1 MASSSS
7 SDWEFD
13 VFLSFRGTDTR
24 NTFTGHLNTALKS
37 KGIRTFIDDKELRRG
52 EDISSTLFTTIEK
65 SRCSTVVL
73 SECYATSKWCLEE
86 LVKMLECKTTI
97 KQRVVPIFYHVD
109 PSDVRGQG
117 GSFGQALD
125 AHKKN
130 LKIEEKQL
138 QRWSAALTEVG
149 NLSGWD
155 LGNKSEAQLILDIVA
170 DISKYLNCASSNNAQ
185 NLVGVDSCIKESES
199 VLCFESTDVRM
210 IGICGMSGIGK
221 TALARSIYERFSD
234 KFEGCCFLTNVGNV
248 EREGTDYWKKDLLS
262 SVLKDNDID
271 VTITS
276 IKTRLGSKKVLIV
289 VDNVSHQ
296 LTMKTLIGKHDWFG
310 PQSRIIITTRNK
322 RFLSGMDAMYE
333 VQKLQDDKV
342 VELFNH
348 CAFRK
353 DHPAESFERFS
364 LRFIAYAQGLPL
376 ALEVLGSSLYKKDQ
390 DYWKSKL
397 DELEKTLDKEIQGVL
412 QKSFDELND
421 NEKDIFLDIACFFK
435 CSNKDHIMKILESC
449 NLFPGSGIENL
460 IDRFLITFSCE
471 KLEMHDLLQKMGWKI
486 VTQTSKEPG
495 KRGRLW
501 MQDHICHVLEKN
513 TGTKEVKGIFLNLF
527 GLKEIHFT
535 TEAFARM
542 NRLRLLKVYESN
554 LSDDSDSESTSRK
567 RKCKMRFSDDFEF
580 HSDELRYL
588 YWHEYPLQ
596 TLPSHFKPKNLVCLC
611 MPYSQITE
619 LWKGSQV
626 CENLKFLD
634 LSNSKFLME
643 TPDFSRITNL
653 EALVLD
659 GCTNLCHLHS
669 SLGRLRKLAF
679 LSVSNCIKLR
689 DFPAIYELVSVQT
702 LDLSGCSN
710 LQKFPDISQHM
721 PCLSKLYLDGTAITE
736 IPASIAY
743 ASELVLL
750 DLTNCK
756 ELKFLPSSIAK
767 LTLLRI
773 LTLSG
778 CSKLGKFQQNS
789 GNLDRLVELKA
800 DGSTIRQP
808 PSSRAVLRN
817 HKASA

>member
-1 MASSSS
+1 
-7 SDWEFD
+7 
-13 VFLSFRGTDTR
+13 
-24 NTFTGHLNTALKS
+24 
-37 KGIRTFIDDKELRRG
+37 
-52 EDISSTLFTTIEK
+52 
-65 SRCSTVVL
+65 
-73 SECYATSKWCLEE
+73 
-86 LVKMLECKTTI
+86 
-97 KQRVVPIFYHVD
+97 
-109 PSDVRGQG
+109 
-117 GSFGQALD
+117 
-125 AHKKN
+125 
-130 LKIEEKQL
+130 
-138 QRWSAALTEVG
+138 
-149 NLSGWD
+149 
-155 LGNKSEAQLILDIVA
+155 
-170 DISKYLNCASSNNAQ
+170 
-185 NLVGVDSCIKESES
+185 
-199 VLCFESTDVRM
+199 M

-221 TALARSIYERFSD
+221 TALARSIYEQFSD
-234 KFEGCCFLTNVGNV
+234 KFEGCYFLTNVGNV
-248 EREGTDYWKKDLLS
+248 EREGTNYWKKELLS

-322 RFLSGMDAMYE
+322 RFLSGMDTMYE
-333 VQKLQDDKV
+333 VQKLQDDKA

-353 DHPAESFERFS
+353 DHPAESFKRFS

-397 DELEKTLDKEIQGVL
+397 DELEKTLDNEIQGVL

-460 IDRFLITFSCE
+460 IDRFLITISCE

-495 KRGRLW
+495 KRSRLW
-501 MQDHICHVLEKN
+501 MQNDICHVLEKN
-513 TGTKEVKGIFLNLF
+513 TGTKEVKGIFL
-527 GLKEIHFT
+527 
-535 TEAFARM
+535 
-542 NRLRLLKVYESN
+542 
-554 LSDDSDSESTSRK
+554 
-567 RKCKMRFSDDFEF
+567 
-580 HSDELRYL
+580 
-588 YWHEYPLQ
+588 
-596 TLPSHFKPKNLVCLC
+596 
-611 MPYSQITE
+611 
-619 LWKGSQV
+619 
-626 CENLKFLD
+626 
-634 LSNSKFLME
+634 ME

-653 EALVLD
+653 EELVLD

-679 LSVSNCIKLR
+679 LSVRNCIKLR
-689 DFPAIYELVSVQT
+689 DFPAIYELVSLQT

-800 DGSTIRQP
+800 DGSTIRQR

-817 HKASA
+817 HKASASSLQELQSPSVSCCLI

>member
-7 SDWEFD
+7 SDREFD

-65 SRCSTVVL
+65 SRCSIVVL
-73 SECYATSKWCLEE
+73 SEAYATSKWCLEE
-86 LVKMLECKTTI
+86 LVKILECKRTI

-117 GSFGQALD
+117 GSFGQAMD

-155 LGNKSEAQLILDIVA
+155 LGNKSEAQLIQDIVA
-170 DISKYLNCASSNNAQ
+170 DISKYLNCASSNDAQ
-185 NLVGVDSCIKESES
+185 NLVGVDSCIKELES
-199 VLCFESTDVRM
+199 LLCFESTDVRM

-221 TALARSIYERFSD
+221 TALARSIYEQFSD

-248 EREGTDYWKKDLLS
+248 EREGTDYWKKELLS

-289 VDNVSHQ
+289 VDNEQ
-296 LTMKTLIGKHDWFG
+296 
-310 PQSRIIITTRNK
+310 
-322 RFLSGMDAMYE
+322 RFLSGMDAVYE
-333 VQKLQDDKV
+333 VQKLQDDKAI
-342 VELFNH
+342 ELFNH

-353 DHPAESFERFS
+353 DHPAESFKRFS

-397 DELEKTLDKEIQGVL
+397 DELEKTLDNEIHGVL

-460 IDRFLITFSCE
+460 IDRFLITISCE

-495 KRGRLW
+495 KRSRLW
-501 MQDHICHVLEKN
+501 MQDDICHVLEKN

-542 NRLRLLKVYESN
+542 NRLRLLEVYESN

-567 RKCKMRFSDDFEF
+567 RKCKVRFSDDFKF
-580 HSDELRYL
+580 HSDELRL
-588 YWHEYPLQ
+588 LSPGKE
-596 TLPSHFKPKNLVCLC
+596 V
-611 MPYSQITE
+611 
-619 LWKGSQV
+619 
-626 CENLKFLD
+626 
-634 LSNSKFLME
+634 SNSKFLME

-653 EALVLD
+653 EELVLD

-689 DFPAIYELVSVQT
+689 DFPAIYKLVSLQT

-756 ELKFLPSSIAK
+756 ELKFLPSSIPK

-789 GNLDRLVELKA
+789 GNLDRLVDLKA
-800 DGSTIRQP
+800 E
-808 PSSRAVLRN
+808 
-817 HKASA
+817 

>member
-65 SRCSTVVL
+65 SRCSIVVL
-73 SECYATSKWCLEE
+73 SEAYATSKWCLEE
-86 LVKMLECKTTI
+86 LVKILECKRII
-97 KQRVVPIFYHVD
+97 KQRVVPIFYH
-109 PSDVRGQG
+109 
-117 GSFGQALD
+117 
-125 AHKKN
+125 
-130 LKIEEKQL
+130 
-138 QRWSAALTEVG
+138 
-149 NLSGWD
+149 
-155 LGNKSEAQLILDIVA
+155 
-170 DISKYLNCASSNNAQ
+170 
-185 NLVGVDSCIKESES
+185 
-199 VLCFESTDVRM
+199 
-210 IGICGMSGIGK
+210 
-221 TALARSIYERFSD
+221 
-234 KFEGCCFLTNVGNV
+234 
-248 EREGTDYWKKDLLS
+248 
-262 SVLKDNDID
+262 
-271 VTITS
+271 
-276 IKTRLGSKKVLIV
+276 
-289 VDNVSHQ
+289 
-296 LTMKTLIGKHDWFG
+296 
-310 PQSRIIITTRNK
+310 
-322 RFLSGMDAMYE
+322 
-333 VQKLQDDKV
+333 
-342 VELFNH
+342 
-348 CAFRK
+348 
-353 DHPAESFERFS
+353 
-364 LRFIAYAQGLPL
+364 
-376 ALEVLGSSLYKKDQ
+376 
-390 DYWKSKL
+390 
-397 DELEKTLDKEIQGVL
+397 
-412 QKSFDELND
+412 
-421 NEKDIFLDIACFFK
+421 
-435 CSNKDHIMKILESC
+435 
-449 NLFPGSGIENL
+449 
-460 IDRFLITFSCE
+460 
-471 KLEMHDLLQKMGWKI
+471 LEMHDLLQKMGWTI

-495 KRGRLW
+495 KRSRLW
-501 MQDHICHVLEKN
+501 MQDDICHVLEKN

-535 TEAFARM
+535 TEAFVRM

-567 RKCKMRFSDDFEF
+567 RQCKVRFSDDFEF

-653 EALVLD
+653 EELVLD

-689 DFPAIYELVSVQT
+689 DFPAIYELVSLQT

-736 IPASIAY
+736 IPASIAF

-773 LTLSG
+773 LALSG

-817 HKASA
+817 HKASASSLPRTSESISFLLSNLNLVRLNLSDCNIKSGKRLSHLGILSSLKSLNLSGNRFIHLPCIFEGLSNLSRLDLHDCRRLQTLPLLPPSVRILNASNCTSLESILPESVFMSFRDCLFGNCLRLMKYPSTMEPHIRSMATHVDQERWRSTYDEVRHDISIEVPQNWYSSTLGSNNNFLGLALSTVGWYPYCDLYTQNDPKSESSPLCCFTDGRTYQLEHTPIESDHLWLAYVPSFFSFSCEKWSCIKFSFGTSRECVVKSCKVCPVYIKGTINDHNKPIGSADQGSKSRSIPVRLGRVVSASTMVGTEPIPELDILSNKLG